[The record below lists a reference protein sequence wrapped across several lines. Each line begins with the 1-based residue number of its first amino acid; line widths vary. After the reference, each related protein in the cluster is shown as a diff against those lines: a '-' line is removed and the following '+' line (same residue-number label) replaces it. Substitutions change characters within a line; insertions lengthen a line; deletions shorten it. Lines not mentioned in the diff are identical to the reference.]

1 MNTSQASLY
10 ITQKKTI
17 FNNIINIS
25 IIMFITSASIMITM
39 NTTITSTT
47 TPITIHCQRAGGYKQ
62 KKRIIFHYII
72 FTEYKKEEYI

>member
-1 MNTSQASLY
+1 MNTSQPSLY

-25 IIMFITSASIMITM
+25 IIMFITSTSIMITM
-39 NTTITSTT
+39 NTTITST

-62 KKRIIFHYII
+62 KKTYNISQKTISLV
-72 FTEYKKEEYI
+72 